1 MHAQLDE
8 KSGTKTLPVDGR
20 PEPAAIDFEQTPN
33 TWSGEEEGFAAV
45 DSETRDGSGKG
56 EGALSEVVPHPT
68 QPVNDTADEGP
79 VATGA
84 SEPQGRR
91 EPDLAIAEFPT
102 SSSDVDKLTADE
114 KQTVPRFFK
123 QELAALLDEST
134 GDLVALENFE
144 GVVDVEFYRRYWFGS
159 HLEDSL
165 LAIEDEHRRKG
176 KCTFHVDGAG
186 KLLDDPDKFLL
197 AVKNG
202 VAITLCVHQGKTEDE
217 NIAHILRP
225 QFCNRVLTTE
235 ERRKLR
241 NEWIE
246 VQLRLGA
253 DYDLIAKMAGVCPQ
267 TVRNVETRAASDGIS
282 NSGFTKRP
290 DGRFKLSTRKKI
302 AEAGRLRAE
311 GKDNPEIAAVF
322 GEKVETVDKWFKDPR
337 ARGKTK
343 DKKKHGKK
351 PKTSR
356 GNSAAQPTDM
366 SEAITANNGIPRID
380 RLVLGR
386 TGQGTQ
392 AYIEWLEAADA
403 KARAEVDATADNLEE
418 LGRLYLY
425 SKQLKAT
432 LDIRLRKVLYTGGEV
447 DIEEGTTGDSYPDGA
462 GSVAAPV
469 LLGTVT
475 EIQHDKAFVALVN
488 GSSGVI
494 DNRDNG
500 FAWKVSLVQGQ
511 IVRVRV
517 EEFNSERG
525 LANLRPMGRQSF
537 SQADCVSAFT
547 PRLNDLC
554 SPDTE
559 IAGLKIGPK
568 EEEVTE

>member
-1 MHAQLDE
+1 MHTQFD
-8 KSGTKTLPVDGR
+8 GNPDTKTLPVDGR

-33 TWSGEEEGFAAV
+33 TWGGDEEGFAAV

-56 EGALSEVVPHPT
+56 EGDLSEVVPHPT
-68 QPVNDTADEGP
+68 QSVNDTADEGP
-79 VATGA
+79 VATEA

-91 EPDLAIAEFPT
+91 GPDLAFPT
-102 SSSDVDKLTADE
+102 SYSDVDKLTADE
-114 KQTVPRFFK
+114 EQAVPRFFK

-134 GDLVALENFE
+134 GNLVSLEDFE
-144 GVVDVEFYRRYWFGS
+144 GEVDVEFYRRYWFGS

-176 KCTFHVDGAG
+176 KCVFHVDRAG

-202 VAITLCVHQGKTEDE
+202 VAITLCVHRGQNDDQ

-246 VQLRLGA
+246 VQLRLGV
-253 DYDLIAKMAGVCPQ
+253 DYETIANMAGVCPN
-267 TVRNVETRAASDGIS
+267 TVRNVEARAAADSHP

-290 DGRFKLSTRKKI
+290 DRRFKPSTRNNI

-311 GKDNPEIAAVF
+311 GKDNSEIAALL
-322 GEKVETVDKWFKDPR
+322 GEKVETVNKWLKDPP
-337 ARGKTK
+337 AQGNTK
-343 DKKKHGKK
+343 DKKQLGKK

-356 GNSAAQPTDM
+356 ATSAAQPTEMTDTI
-366 SEAITANNGIPRID
+366 AANEGIPRID
-380 RLVLGR
+380 RLVLER

-403 KARAEVDATADNLEE
+403 KARADINGTADNLEE
-418 LGRLYLY
+418 LGPLYLY

-432 LDIRLRKVLYTGGEV
+432 LDIRLRKILYTGGEV
-447 DIEEGTTGDSYPDGA
+447 HVEEGTTGDSYPDGA
-462 GSVAAPV
+462 GSVADPI
-469 LLGTVT
+469 LLGIVT
-475 EIQHDKAFVALVN
+475 EIKPDEAFVALVN
-488 GSSGVI
+488 GSSGLI
-494 DNRDNG
+494 ANRDNG
-500 FAWKVSLVQGQ
+500 FASKGSLVQGQ

-525 LANLRPMGRQSF
+525 FANLRLMGRQSF
-537 SQADCVSAFT
+537 SQADCANAFT

-559 IAGLKIGPK
+559 LAGLKVGHK
-568 EEEVTE
+568 EEGVAE

>member
-1 MHAQLDE
+1 MHERFGRNSGLGSVVEERQGAIDLTVVPALD
-8 KSGTKTLPVDGR
+8 GPVDTLGLG
-20 PEPAAIDFEQTPN
+20 AA
-33 TWSGEEEGFAAV
+33 
-45 DSETRDGSGKG
+45 
-56 EGALSEVVPHPT
+56 
-68 QPVNDTADEGP
+68 ADMPP
-79 VATGA
+79 VATELTEAQGVSATAGAA
-84 SEPQGRR
+84 SEEGSTTSPPDDSPANSSIAD
-91 EPDLAIAEFPT
+91 EPV
-102 SSSDVDKLTADE
+102 SDE
-114 KQTVPRFFK
+114 KQSVPHLSK
-123 QELAALLDEST
+123 QALGALLDELT
-134 GDLVALENFE
+134 GELVALEDFDRD
-144 GVVDVEFYRRYWFGS
+144 VDVEFYRRYWFGS

-202 VAITLCVHQGKTEDE
+202 VAITLCVHKGKTEDE

-290 DGRFKLSTRKKI
+290 DGRFKPSTRKKI

-322 GEKVETVDKWFKDPR
+322 GEKVETVDKWFKDPP

-356 GNSAAQPTDM
+356 ATSAAQPTDM
-366 SEAITANNGIPRID
+366 TDTIAANEGIPK
-380 RLVLGR
+380 VLR
-386 TGQGTQ
+386 PAFKFLDQDAR
-392 AYIEWLEAADA
+392 AYFTWSKAASA
-403 KARAEVDATADNLEE
+403 KARADVEAAAGNVGE
-418 LGRLYLY
+418 LVPLYLY
-425 SKQLKAT
+425 GIQLAA
-432 LDIRLRKVLYTGGEV
+432 DANWQLRQILNIPCEVTVKEPHPGNPCPDHGGCKVGDVLHGTVMEITSNEV
-447 DIEEGTTGDSYPDGA
+447 
-462 GSVAAPV
+462 SVA
-469 LLGTVT
+469 LS
-475 EIQHDKAFVALVN
+475 D
-488 GSSGVI
+488 GSGAIGVI
-494 DNRDNG
+494 DNRENCVASKG
-500 FAWKVSLVQGQ
+500 ELVQGQ
-511 IVRVRV
+511 LVRVRV
-517 EEFNSERG
+517 EGFDSDRD
-525 LANLRPMGRQSF
+525 LTNLTLLGRQSF
-537 SQADCVSAFT
+537 SHADCASAFE
-547 PRLNDLC
+547 PRLDGLC

-559 IAGLKIGPK
+559 LVGLEVGPQEK
-568 EEEVTE
+568 EVI